1 MTSFFV
7 LTLTECGN
15 GADGEA
21 NGLAI
26 FLCGAVL
33 PARVSDSID
42 RIVIQFVLYTYVS
55 IAMCVCMY
63 VCTMSIHVCSFI
75 FRTRA

>member
-1 MTSFFV
+1 MTLFA
-7 LTLTECGN
+7 CGN
-15 GADGEA
+15 GVDGEA

-33 PARVSDSID
+33 PARVCVLNA

-55 IAMCVCMY
+55 IPMCVCMY
-63 VCTMSIHVCSFI
+63 VCTMSIRVCSFI